1 MIGWGDERA
10 MRRPLSATIGSQGR
24 RTSMKT
30 ILTACASLAAATA
43 FLAAPA
49 PALAADQPYLIG
61 LIAGTTGAYGSTGV
75 ATVNGAQMAVDRIN
89 ASGGVLGRQL
99 KLDAH
104 NDEASAT
111 LSGQLFEKL
120 VAAGAVVI
128 AGSPDTGPV
137 TAQLAM
143 RHKMPTIGVVD
154 DGGLTVNT
162 EGPNAPPNP
171 WVFDFGLNTFAWG
184 EKIGEYALKHCPN
197 GIAVLHD
204 PSTYGQG
211 GLYGIKL
218 AYDKA
223 GKKIDIDHTIT
234 ENWSTGA
241 TAGLMPEVNAIK
253 AAGVKCVDAWLTP
266 QDQAAFVQDLHS
278 AGYAAT
284 VFGNDETN
292 SDDTFSKL
300 AGDMADGMI
309 SAVLTSDLHPSP
321 ELTAFREDYKKKFN
335 LETTPFAETSYDSI
349 MMLAHVV
356 ETTKSTKP
364 ADLQKGFNSV
374 QGFKGITGDLGF
386 SEKNHITINAEQL
399 TLVKYD
405 GAKKE
410 WVEVTD

>member
-1 MIGWGDERA
+1 
-10 MRRPLSATIGSQGR
+10 
-24 RTSMKT
+24 MKT
-30 ILTACASLAAATA
+30 TLTACASVAIATA
-43 FLAAPA
+43 LLAVQAPA
-49 PALAADQPYLIG
+49 FAADQTYLIG

-75 ATVNGAQMAVDRIN
+75 ATVNGAQLAVDKIN
-89 ASGGVLGRQL
+89 ASGGALGRQF

-120 VAAGAVVI
+120 IAAGAIVI

-137 TAQLAM
+137 TAQLAV
-143 RHKMPTIGVVD
+143 RHKFPTIGVVD

-162 EGPNAPPNP
+162 EGPNGPANP

-197 GIAVLHD
+197 GVAVLHD

-241 TAGLMPEVNAIK
+241 TTGLMPEVNAIK
-253 AAGVKCVDAWLTP
+253 AAGIKCVDVWLTP

-278 AGYAAT
+278 AGYDAT

-292 SDDTFSKL
+292 ADDTFSKL

-321 ELTAFREDYKKKFN
+321 ELTAFREEYKKKFN
-335 LETTPFAETSYDSI
+335 VEATPFAETSYDSI
-349 MMLAHVV
+349 KMLAHVV

-410 WVEVTD
+410 WVEVKD

>member
-1 MIGWGDERA
+1 
-10 MRRPLSATIGSQGR
+10 
-24 RTSMKT
+24 MKSF
-30 ILTACASLAAATA
+30 LTACAALAATA
-43 FLAAPA
+43 SLTPGF
-49 PALAADQPYLIG
+49 AADQTYLIG

-75 ATVNGAQMAVDRIN
+75 ATVNGAQMAVDKVN
-89 ASGGVLGRQL
+89 ESGGVLGRKF

-111 LSGQLFEKL
+111 VSGQLFEKL
-120 VAAGAVVI
+120 VAAGAIVI

-143 RHKMPTIGVVD
+143 RHKFPTIGVVD

-162 EGPNAPPNP
+162 QGPNAPPNP

-184 EKIGEYALKHCPN
+184 EKIGEYALKHCPD

-223 GKKIDIDHTIT
+223 GKKIAIDHTIT

-241 TAGLMPEVNAIK
+241 TTGLMPEVDAIK
-253 AAGVKCVDAWLTP
+253 KAGIKCVDAWLTP

-278 AGYAAT
+278 ANYKAT

-292 SDDTFSKL
+292 ADDTFASL
-300 AGDMADGMI
+300 AGEMADGTI
-309 SAVLTSDLHPSP
+309 SAVLTSDLHPSA
-321 ELTAFREDYKKKFN
+321 ELTAFREEYKKKFKVDA
-335 LETTPFAETSYDSI
+335 TPFAETSYDSI
-349 MMLAHVV
+349 MMLAQVV
-356 ETTKSTKP
+356 KDVKSRKP
-364 ADLQKGFNSV
+364 KDLQKGFNAV
-374 QGFKGITGDLGF
+374 KNFQGITGSLSF

-405 GAKKE
+405 AAKKQ
-410 WVEVTD
+410 WMEVKD

>member
-1 MIGWGDERA
+1 MKIN
-10 MRRPLSATIGSQGR
+10 LTI
-24 RTSMKT
+24 
-30 ILTACASLAAATA
+30 CASAVVATA
-43 FLAAPA
+43 FLAAHVPV
-49 PALAADQPYLIG
+49 LAADQPYLIG

-75 ATVNGAQMAVDRIN
+75 ATVNGAQLAVDKIN
-89 ASGGVLGRQL
+89 ASGGVLGRQF

-120 VAAGAVVI
+120 IAAGAIVI

-137 TAQLAM
+137 TAQLAV
-143 RHKMPTIGVVD
+143 RHKFPTIGVVD

-162 EGPNAPPNP
+162 EGPNGPPNP

-184 EKIGEYALKHCPN
+184 EKIGEYALKHCPD

-253 AAGVKCVDAWLTP
+253 AAGIKCVDVWLTP

-292 SDDTFSKL
+292 ADDTFSKL

-321 ELTAFREDYKKKFN
+321 ELTAFREEYKKKFN
-335 LETTPFAETSYDSI
+335 VEATPFAETSYDSI

-356 ETTKSTKP
+356 GTTKSTKP
-364 ADLQKGFNSV
+364 VDLQKGFNSV
-374 QGFKGITGDLGF
+374 QGFKGITGDLSF

-410 WVEVTD
+410 WVEVKD